1 MKNANADPKKFNA
14 DLQKHLRKCE
24 LEYRAKMI
32 PGASCVDWL
41 GANCNSVED
50 ISRYLR
56 AIGFKIRRIVDEKD
70 TSGDTHRWVET
81 TNGVIVYVN
90 DGGLFGL
97 VAAAKRLPRTG
108 G

>member
-14 DLQKHLRKCE
+14 DLQRHLMKCE

-41 GANCNSVED
+41 GAYCNSVED

-70 TSGDTHRWVET
+70 AAGDAHRWVET

-90 DGGLFGL
+90 TGCLFGL

>member
-1 MKNANADPKKFNA
+1 MKNANADPKEFNA
-14 DLQKHLRKCE
+14 DLQRYLMKCE

-41 GANCNSVED
+41 GEYCNSVED

-70 TSGDTHRWVET
+70 AVGDTYRWVET

-97 VAAAKRLPRTG
+97 VAAAKRLPRAG